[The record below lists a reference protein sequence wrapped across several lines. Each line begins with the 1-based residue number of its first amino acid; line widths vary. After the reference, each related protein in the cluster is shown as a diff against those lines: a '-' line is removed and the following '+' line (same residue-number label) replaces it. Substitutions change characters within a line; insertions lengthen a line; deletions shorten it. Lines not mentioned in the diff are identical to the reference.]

1 MESWYECHQ
10 HSFAR
15 NVLGARPLVMEAHR
29 EIELKSSGEVDQAKF
44 ISYSYIACTDVI
56 SKSIS
61 RRGQREIEI
70 ATS

>member
-1 MESWYECHQ
+1 
-10 HSFAR
+10 
-15 NVLGARPLVMEAHR
+15 MEAHR